1 MASADAGMVER
12 AQAHMREQGV
22 DAWLVY
28 DFRGSNPVMA
38 ELVGDGLNLTRRT
51 FYLIPAVGGPKVLI
65 HAIEAGHLAESD
77 SVVETYSSHGSMR
90 KNLGRMLTGMQRV
103 AMEYSPGGQLPTMSW
118 VDGGTL
124 DMVRHLGVE
133 IVSSA
138 DLCQCAMG
146 SWSPAALESHQYA
159 CGHAIEVKDAAFEFV
174 RQRLR
179 AGSRCTEHEV
189 QKMMMQE
196 FGRRGLEADH
206 PPIVA
211 VNAHSGDPHYSPA
224 PIGSGLIRVGDW
236 LLIDLWARR
245 PGRQHVYADITW
257 VAFAGQAVPAAQ
269 QEIFDIVRG
278 CRDLVVSELQGRWRE
293 GSAVQGWELDAAAR
307 AFVADAG
314 YGECFPHRVGHS
326 LGPGPAVHGLGANLD
341 DLETHDTRQILP
353 GTGFTI
359 EPGIYLPEF
368 GVRLEIDMY
377 VDPQSGPTVTT
388 AIQDEVVL
396 L

>member
-1 MASADAGMVER
+1 VIGR
-12 AQAHMREQGV
+12 AQAHMREHGV

-38 ELVGDGLNLTRRT
+38 ELLGEAPNLTRRI
-51 FYLIPAVGGPKVLI
+51 FWLIPAGERPKLLV
-65 HAIEAGHLAESD
+65 HAIEASHLAETD
-77 SVVETYSSHGSMR
+77 SAVETYRGRESMG
-90 KNLGRMLTGMQRV
+90 KNLQRMLAGMRRV
-103 AMEYSPGGQLPTMSW
+103 AMEYSPGGQLPTMSY

-124 DMVRHLGVE
+124 EMVRRLGVE
-133 IVSSA
+133 VTSSA
-138 DLCQCAMG
+138 DLFQHAMG
-146 SWSPAALESHQYA
+146 GWSAAALESHQYA
-159 CGHAIEVKDAAFEFV
+159 CGHVSEVKDAAFEFV
-174 RQRLR
+174 RQRLHR
-179 AGSRCTEHEV
+179 GSSCTECEV
-189 QKMMMQE
+189 QEMMLRE
-196 FGRRGLEADH
+196 FERRGLEADH

-224 PIGSGLIRVGDW
+224 PEGSAPIRAGDW

-257 VAFAGQAVPAAQ
+257 VAFAGQAAPAPQ
-269 QEIFDIVRG
+269 RQVFDIVRS
-278 CRDLVVSELQGRWRE
+278 CRDLVVTELQERWQE
-293 GSAVQGWELDAAAR
+293 GITVQGWELDAVAR
-307 AFVADAG
+307 AFIADAG

-353 GTGFTI
+353 GTGFTV

-368 GVRLEIDMY
+368 GIRLEIDVY

-388 AIQDEVVL
+388 NTQDEVVL